1 MIKVGKAFVEAI
13 EQLEKE
19 KGISKETIM
28 RSICDAMITAYKKH
42 LKGKQISNIVAAIDE
57 TNGELGVFR
66 IKEVVEDVQSEH
78 TEVLIEEARQID
90 PDVQLGDEI
99 QVEVTPSDFGRI
111 AAQSAKQ
118 VITQRIREAERKLV
132 LDEFLSK
139 KGTLVT
145 GVIRR
150 VESRNVIVNIG
161 RTDAILPKNY
171 QIPREYYRVNDRIRV
186 GVIEV
191 NETTRLPQVVVSHT
205 DPKLVKELFELEVP
219 EIEDGIIEI
228 KSVSREAGF
237 RTKIAVS
244 SNDPNVDPVGACIG
258 PRGSRIQTIVNELKN
273 EKIDIVRYVDNQAEY
288 ITNALS
294 PARIVSVTIL
304 DDTPTNKE
312 ALVVVPD
319 DQLSLAIGREGQN
332 VRLAHRLTGWK
343 IDIKS
348 VSRYEAMRQE
358 YEASQEAQAQYEE
371 AASAATAA
379 EASAAGE
386 VDEEVYEEEVAEVE
400 AVAEEVVKK
409 KATNKKASKAAEVP
423 VEELVEEAPKKK
435 AAKKKAPEEAASAK
449 APSAKED
456 SATKEP
462 KKKTTKKA
470 K

>member
-1 MIKVGKAFVEAI
+1 MIKVGKAFIEAI
-13 EQLEKE
+13 DQLEKE

-42 LKGKQISNIVAAIDE
+42 IKGKQISNIVAAIDE

-78 TEVLIEEARQID
+78 TEVLLEEALQID

-99 QVEVTPSDFGRI
+99 QVEVTPVDFGRI

-118 VITQRIREAERKLV
+118 VITQRIREAERKMV

-145 GVIRR
+145 GIIRR

-161 RTDAILPKNY
+161 RTDAVLPKNY
-171 QIPREYYRVNDRIRV
+171 QIPREYYRMNDRIRV
-186 GVIEV
+186 AVVEV

-237 RTKIAVS
+237 RTKIAVVS
-244 SNDPNVDPVGACIG
+244 TDPNVDPVGACIG

-273 EKIDIVRYVDNQAEY
+273 EKIDIVRYVDNPAEY

-304 DDTPTNKE
+304 DDAPTNKE

-348 VSRYEAMRQE
+348 LSRYEAMRQE
-358 YEASQEAQAQYEE
+358 YEASEAAQAAYEEEADYAEEEAAAQEEMPDEVIAESIAAAEAVVDEEPAEEVEE
-371 AASAATAA
+371 AASAEATA
-379 EASAAGE
+379 
-386 VDEEVYEEEVAEVE
+386 VE
-400 AVAEEVVKK
+400 K
-409 KATNKKASKAAEVP
+409 
-423 VEELVEEAPKKK
+423 PKKK
-435 AAKKKAPEEAASAK
+435 PAA
-449 APSAKED
+449 
-456 SATKEP
+456 
-462 KKKTTKKA
+462 KKTTKKA